1 MSGAHDSD
9 NHASNASSQKLPGRG
24 KGREYVAPHAQ
35 HKFVP
40 QPFTRLIRVHAL
52 MAAGEAAMAVALA
65 DSLFLSIT
73 PGEARSRVL
82 LFLGISFAPFVVL
95 AQFIG
100 PVIDRIPGGRR
111 LLVTIIAVIR
121 AVVMLLMVSQLDSL
135 LLFPL
140 AFLAMVLS
148 KTYTVSKSALVPSLL
163 RSEKDLVQANAKL
176 GVTAGIVGFVA
187 AVPAG
192 LLSVISPKLSLVFG
206 AIVFAL
212 SAANALRL
220 PKRPVAGDEPA
231 EAEIR
236 ELHQPGVVIAVSAM
250 SLVRA
255 SVGFVFFH
263 LAFWFADPQRAEVI
277 GLATNGRWT
286 QMRYH
291 FGPQFGTMWFGIAV
305 SMAAVGSLAGNMSAR
320 RLGQIERIEY
330 LIVGGLVLIGASGV
344 FTALTATT
352 VTALLL
358 MMAVNYA
365 AAVSNMAFET
375 IVQRDAP
382 DANRG
387 RALANYYTRFQLMW
401 VAAGIIPVLLTL
413 PGAVGFAIVA
423 GIGFAGAGVYW
434 VGLRQMSM
442 GLEPLPLRHHVRE
455 RLRRRR

>member
-1 MSGAHDSD
+1 MSDSNPHKD
-9 NHASNASSQKLPGRG
+9 SESQNSSSESRAAKLPGRG
-24 KGREYVAPHAQ
+24 SGSDYVPPRSQ
-35 HKFVP
+35 HRFVP
-40 QPFTRLIRVHAL
+40 QPFTRLVRVHAM

-111 LLVTIIAVIR
+111 LLVTLIAAIR
-121 AVVMLLMVSQLDSL
+121 GVVMVLMVSQLDSL

-140 AFLAMVLS
+140 AFLAMVLN
-148 KTYTVSKSALVPSLL
+148 KTYAVSKSALVPSLL
-163 RSEKDLVQANAKL
+163 RSERDLVQANAKL

-192 LLSVISPKLSLVFG
+192 VLSVISPKLTLLFG
-206 AIVFAL
+206 AIIFGLA
-212 SAANALRL
+212 AANALRL
-220 PKRPVAGDEPA
+220 PKRSVAGDAPA

-255 SVGFVFFH
+255 SVGFIFFH
-263 LAFWFADPQRAEVI
+263 LAFWFADPQRAEVV

-305 SMAAVGSLAGNMSAR
+305 SMAAVGSLFGNMSAK
-320 RLGQIERIEY
+320 RLSRVERIEY
-330 LIVGGLVLIGASGV
+330 LIVGGLVLIGAAGV
-344 FTALTATT
+344 FTALTSTT

-358 MMAVNYA
+358 MMFVNYA

-401 VAAGIIPVLLTL
+401 VAAGIIPVL
-413 PGAVGFAIVA
+413 
-423 GIGFAGAGVYW
+423 
-434 VGLRQMSM
+434 
-442 GLEPLPLRHHVRE
+442 
-455 RLRRRR
+455 

>member
-1 MSGAHDSD
+1 
-9 NHASNASSQKLPGRG
+9 
-24 KGREYVAPHAQ
+24 
-35 HKFVP
+35 
-40 QPFTRLIRVHAL
+40 
-52 MAAGEAAMAVALA
+52 MAVALA

-95 AQFIG
+95 ARFIG

-111 LLVTIIAVIR
+111 LLVALIGAIR
-121 AVVMLLMVSQLDSL
+121 AVVMLVMVSQLDSL

-140 AFLAMVLS
+140 AFLAMVLN

-163 RSEKDLVQANAKL
+163 KSEKDLVQANAKL
-176 GVTAGIVGFVA
+176 GVTAGIVGFVG

-192 LLSVISPKLSLVFG
+192 LLSLISAKLTLIFG
-206 AIVFAL
+206 GVLFAL
-212 SAANALRL
+212 AAVNALRF
-220 PKRPVAGDEPA
+220 PKQSVARDAPQ

-236 ELHQPGVVIAVSAM
+236 ELHQPGVVISVSAM

-277 GLATNGRWT
+277 GLGTNGRWT

-305 SMAAVGSLAGNMSAR
+305 SMAAVGSLLGNMSAK
-320 RLGQIERIEY
+320 RLSRVERIEY
-330 LIVGGLVLIGASGV
+330 LIVGGLLLIGVAGV
-344 FTALTATT
+344 FTALTSTT

-358 MMAVNYA
+358 MTFVNYA
-365 AAVSNMAFET
+365 SAVGSMAFET

-401 VAAGIIPVLLTL
+401 VAAGIVPVLLEL
-413 PGAVGFAIVA
+413 PGAIGFAIVA

-434 VGLRQMSM
+434 VGLRQMAQ
-442 GLEPLPLRHHVRE
+442 GYEPKSLVQHLRGRVTRP
-455 RLRRRR
+455 R